1 MNGKRKCRGLCDLYL
16 IGKYDFVWGS
26 DVLIKNWNDS
36 ESSLLPTYKE
46 LIAAGLR
53 IWVFR

>member
-1 MNGKRKCRGLCDLYL
+1 MKFISYSKINVNLY
-16 IGKYDFVWGS
+16 GACCS

-36 ESSLLPTYKE
+36 ETSVLPTYKE